1 MTADLTRLD
10 GLRYR
15 AGATQVALDAFE
27 LDHPDSHLVPE
38 LRERHNELLRQ
49 NQESKDWLMIAQ
61 ANLDGR
67 MNFTPKLSSEQTKT
81 KKRKTTATN

>member
-1 MTADLTRLD
+1 MTADPSRLD

-15 AGATQVALDAFE
+15 AGQTEVALTAFE

-49 NQESKDWLMIAQ
+49 NQESKDWLRIAE
-61 ANLDGR
+61 ANLTGQ
-67 MNFTPKLSSEQTKT
+67 MNFFPRAKT
-81 KKRKTTATN
+81 KHNKT